1 VITPILKIN
10 DLHVVPI
17 TSETVK
23 NIVVDE
29 VTYIP
34 VKLAGKSLNTNHSV
48 VPEVDGK
55 IKTIKIGNQLY
66 IPLSVVPKVYAPIFR
81 NKIVPVN
88 NQTVDKTV
96 IQING

>member
-1 VITPILKIN
+1 M
-10 DLHVVPI
+10 PI

-34 VKLAGKSLNTNHSV
+34 VKLAGKSLNTNHSI